1 MAHERN
7 VTGLKASAR
16 QRAQATR
23 QRAEEAITL
32 LVREGRPVNFKTV
45 GEAAHVSTAWLYQ
58 QQDLKERILHLR
70 TQQHSRPNV
79 VIPPRE
85 RASDASKD
93 AMIAALRERVKRLE
107 EENRELRRQ
116 IEVAYGL
123 LQPQA

>member
-1 MAHERN
+1 MTHERN
-7 VTGLKASAR
+7 VAGLRASAR

-23 QRAEEAITL
+23 QRAEEAINL
-32 LVREGRPVNFKTV
+32 LVSEGRLVNFKTV
-45 GEAAHVSTAWLYQ
+45 GQTAQVSTAWLYQ
-58 QQDLKERILHLR
+58 QEDLKERILHLR
-70 TQQHSRPNV
+70 TRQHPRPNV

-123 LQPQA
+123 LQQQA